1 MYAVTM
7 DDVPIEKKIIERYQN
22 ASSVMVWG
30 AVSSR
35 GKLPLLYIEKGVK
48 INQEY
53 YLENVLKQHLLP
65 HATTLFGKEYFCFQ
79 QDSAPSDKTKSVQS
93 WLQANTPDFLLI
105 AGWPA
110 ARG

>member
-1 MYAVTM
+1 MRKMIECMYAVTM

-65 HATTLFGKEYFCFQ
+65 Q
-79 QDSAPSDKTKSVQS
+79 QHYSAKNIFAFSRTQR
-93 WLQANTPDFLLI
+93 LQIKQNPCNPGYKRILLI
-105 AGWPA
+105 FF
-110 ARG
+110 